1 MCTEFAKGIALGM
14 IAGAAVGAVSTSSR
28 KVATPPAMPKKRV
41 SAAGKLLKTAGH
53 VMENISDALGL

>member
-14 IAGAAVGAVSTSSR
+14 IAGAAVGAV
-28 KVATPPAMPKKRV
+28 VAMPKKRV
-41 SAAGKLLKTAGH
+41 YAAGKLLKTAGH